1 MIKTLPFLLI
11 ISVLMIGCASYK
23 IEVVKGNLA
32 IGHPQKAD
40 DYLQKN
46 TPEKPNLPFL
56 YEQGLAAH
64 YANRFPE
71 SNKALADAEF
81 ISDELYTKSIAKE
94 IISRGVTPQL
104 RPYPG
109 VHHERVLSHYYR
121 ALNYYYLG
129 QLEEALIECR
139 RATRF
144 IPIYMD
150 KNDNYKTFGSAFL
163 AYLSGTFFEEQG
175 NAAYMAGAWLE
186 AQHEWNNAFV
196 SYRQAELHYQHA
208 EGKTA
213 VPMPKDLG
221 YSLVR
226 LARKL
231 GFNEESARYQKQY
244 GEPPVHHQDYGE
256 LILFYESGYVPEIEE
271 ETLTFPILK
280 IDPMA
285 KGKHDEAAKTAF
297 IPTLLERE
305 GKSYSTVELEYIVH
319 VAMPTIG
326 SNRPQYRGIKVEVGN
341 ESANGVLVEDIEKIA
356 IATLESGRVAMLFE
370 TLGRGLVKYWG
381 YKKADKQHEALGKLV
396 NLAGVLTEQA
406 DTRSWQTLPNQIFM
420 VRMPLPAGTHTL
432 NLSFLGA
439 NGQVRGS
446 QSVPDIEIQPNQTT
460 FLNHRTYE

>member
-11 ISVLMIGCASYK
+11 ISLIIGCAGYK
-23 IEVVKGNLA
+23 MEVVKNDLA
-32 IGHPQKAD
+32 TNPPEKAY

-46 TPEKPNLPFL
+46 APEKPKLPFL
-56 YEQGLAAH
+56 FELGLTAH
-64 YANRFPE
+64 YANHLPE
-71 SNKALADAEF
+71 SNKALADAE
-81 ISDELYTKSIAKE
+81 IVSDELYTISITKE
-94 IISRGVTPQL
+94 LVARGVTSQL

-109 VHHERVLSHYYR
+109 VHYERVLSHYYR
-121 ALNYYYLG
+121 ALNYFYLN
-129 QLEEALIECR
+129 QLEKALIECH

-150 KNDNYKTFGSAFL
+150 ENDNYKTFGSAFL
-163 AYLSGTFFEEQG
+163 AYISGTLFEAQG
-175 NAAYMAGAWLE
+175 NVAYISGAVLE
-186 AQHEWNNAFV
+186 AQREWNNAFV
-196 SYRQAELHYQHA
+196 SYRQAELHYQH
-208 EGKTA
+208 GKEKTT

-231 GFNEESARYQKQY
+231 GFTEELTHYQKQY
-244 GEPPVHHQDYGE
+244 GTPPTHPKSYGE
-256 LILFYESGYVPEIEE
+256 LILFHESGYVPKIEE

-280 IDPMA
+280 IDSIA

-297 IPTLLERE
+297 IPTLLKRE
-305 GKSYSTVELEYIVH
+305 GKSYSKVELEYIVH

-326 SNRPQYRGIKVEVGN
+326 SNRPQYRGIKVVVGN
-341 ESANGVLVEDIEKIA
+341 ESASGVLVEDVEKIA
-356 IATLESGRVAMLFE
+356 IATVDAGHLAMLFE
-370 TLGRGLVKYWG
+370 TLLRGLTKYLWFRE
-381 YKKADKQHEALGKLV
+381 ADKQHEALGAIT
-396 NLAGVLTEQA
+396 NLAGVLTERA

-432 NLSFLGA
+432 NLSFLDA

-446 QSVPDIEIQPNQTT
+446 QSVPDIKIDANRIT